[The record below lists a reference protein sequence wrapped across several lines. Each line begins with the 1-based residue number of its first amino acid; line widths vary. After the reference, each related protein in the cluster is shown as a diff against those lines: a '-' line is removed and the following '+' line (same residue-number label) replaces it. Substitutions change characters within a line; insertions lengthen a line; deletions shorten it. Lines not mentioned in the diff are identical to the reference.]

1 MTFSLAALIAFYRT
15 EEANDGEEIMEF
27 MKTAAVA
34 DILKK
39 ESYWGRDLS
48 FMLEE
53 AEKYLEIMANQ
64 GVEQAFK
71 EVLA

>member
-1 MTFSLAALIAFYRT
+1 MAALIAFYRT

-53 AEKYLEIMANQ
+53 VEAYLALMNEKGM
-64 GVEQAFK
+64 EQAFK